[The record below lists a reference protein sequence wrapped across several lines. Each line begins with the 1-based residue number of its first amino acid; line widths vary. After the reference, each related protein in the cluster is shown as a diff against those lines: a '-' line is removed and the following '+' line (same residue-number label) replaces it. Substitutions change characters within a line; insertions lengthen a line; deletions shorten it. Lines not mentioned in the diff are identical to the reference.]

1 MKREIIF
8 RGKRIDNGEWVYGEL
23 IKTTIGWMI
32 TNYDSIDMNA
42 SSSQGRFLGGIIA
55 TEIIHETVGQ
65 FTGLLDRNGNK
76 IFEGDIVEALINQNS
91 TKYIGNHV
99 NSLRYKLFVE
109 YHHYAMFTFKN
120 MTEKRPRSYNFISIE
135 YGHPRLHKD
144 TMEIIGNIHESL
156 TPNK

>member
-1 MKREIIF
+1 MKNTILRSWNKEINAFIYF
-8 RGKRIDNGEWVYGEL
+8 EDGWFIYGNKKSNINNYGFDWLNAEWY
-23 IKTTIGWMI
+23 
-32 TNYDSIDMNA
+32 S
-42 SSSQGRFLGGIIA
+42 
-55 TEIIHETVGQ
+55 
-65 FTGLLDRNGNK
+65 GLTDKNGNK
-76 IFEGDIVEALINQNS
+76 IFEGDIIEALINQNS

-99 NSLRYKLFVE
+99 NSLRYELVVE